1 MPAPLGS
8 ASSTALALYVLG
20 FFSSLTVVALAIG
33 FGIER
38 AFGRTKKIFAAPLA
52 NRQLR
57 FESAGNLAFV
67 RVATV
72 SVSTALHLGIVRF
85 GPPSLARHVAT
96 FWALLVGFQAFYWT
110 LHRAMHMRHLL
121 FVHRWHHR
129 SHVTTPLSGQSMSV
143 GEAVLWMLGYVG
155 LPTLCSFVLPI
166 SFEGWAAY
174 LAFNVLGNV
183 VGHANVEITTRP
195 FASRTA
201 ALFANPF
208 VYHALH
214 HARWRVNFGFQAAW
228 MDRLFGTESE
238 DWPRVYE
245 RVTAGRPLTR
255 LNERVAP

>member
-1 MPAPLGS
+1 MPDPLAS
-8 ASSTALALYVLG
+8 ASSMVLALYVLG
-20 FFSSLTVVALAIG
+20 FFSSLTVFALAIG
-33 FGIER
+33 FRLER
-38 AFGRTKKIFAAPLA
+38 ALGRTKKIFAMPFAKGQ
-52 NRQLR
+52 RR
-57 FESAGNLAFV
+57 FELVGNLVFV
-67 RVATV
+67 SVATV
-72 SVSTALHLGIVRF
+72 AVSTALKLGIVRF
-85 GPPSLARHVAT
+85 GPPSLVRHVAT

-129 SHVTTPLSGQSMSV
+129 SHVTTVLSGQSMSV
-143 GEAVLWMLGYVG
+143 GESLLWMLGYVG
-155 LPTLCSFVLPI
+155 LPALYSLVVPI

-174 LAFNVLGNV
+174 LAFNVIGNV
-183 VGHANVEITTRP
+183 VGHASVEITARP

-201 ALFANPF
+201 ALFSNPL

-214 HARWRVNFGFQAAW
+214 HARWRENFGFGAAW

-255 LNERVAP
+255 LNERDAP